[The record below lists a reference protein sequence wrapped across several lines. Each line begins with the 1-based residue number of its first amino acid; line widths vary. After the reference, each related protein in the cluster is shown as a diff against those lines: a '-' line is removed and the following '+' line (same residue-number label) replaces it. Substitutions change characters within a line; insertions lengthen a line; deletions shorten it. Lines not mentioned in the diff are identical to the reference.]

1 MLVLINPNAGGGQA
15 LRKWAKVEPILRSS
29 KPSLNEYVLDG
40 EAATEST
47 IARALEDGETEFVAG
62 GGDGT
67 VNGILNALLVLAD
80 KSRIQNIS
88 LGAIGLGSS
97 NDFHKPFCQTRLIEG
112 IPTSVDFAAAASRDV
127 GCITYDDGH
136 SYRTKY
142 FLVNASVG
150 VTAEAN
156 KFFNSPDKTLRSLKR
171 FHVSSAILY
180 AAAKTI
186 LSYRNI
192 HAWVL
197 SPETGL
203 KAVDLTNLGV
213 VKNPHFSGSLHYPTP
228 ADCSSGKFS
237 VHLCHSLRRLGL
249 FSLLGK
255 LTRGRFDENETSC
268 SWSTSALNVFADR
281 PFATEYDGEIVT
293 TTRAHFSILPKHLKV
308 CPC

>member
-15 LRKWAKVEPILRSS
+15 LRKWKRVEPVLRSIN
-29 KPSLNEYVLDG
+29 PSVNECVLDG
-40 EAATEST
+40 NMAAERA
-47 IARALEDGETEFVAG
+47 IAQAVDEGETEFVAG

-67 VNGILNALLVLAD
+67 VNGILNTLLSLVGRN
-80 KSRIQNIS
+80 RIKDIA

-97 NDFHKPFCQTRLIEG
+97 NDFHKPFCQARLIEG
-112 IPTSVDFAAAASRDV
+112 IPASVDFATATSRDV
-127 GCITYDDGH
+127 GCITYDDGQ
-136 SYRTKY
+136 SYKTKH

-156 KFFNSPDKTLRSLKR
+156 KLFNSPDKTLRSLKR

-180 AAAKTI
+180 AAVKTI
-186 LSYRNI
+186 LSYKNI

-197 SPETGL
+197 SSETGL

-213 VKNPHFSGSLHYPTP
+213 VKNPHFSGGLHYPTP
-228 ADCSSGKFS
+228 ADYSNGTFS
-237 VHLCHSLRRLGL
+237 IHLCHGLRRPQL

-255 LTRGRFDENETSC
+255 LGRGKFDEGEKTC
-268 SWSTSALNVFADR
+268 SWCTSTLNVFADR
-281 PFATEYDGEIVT
+281 PFAIEYDGEIVT